1 MAKSKS
7 VASTH
12 IALPPD
18 TRKKMA
24 DLLNG
29 LLASTLDL
37 HSHAKQAHWNI
48 RGPHFLTLHELFD
61 KLAEQ
66 TVEHG
71 DEIAE
76 RAGQLGFAVS
86 GTLRQGASASK
97 LNEYDLQIASGEDHV
112 RRLSQSLGEYEKL
125 LLDGIEDAEEAE
137 DPVTQDILTRICG
150 EIDKSMWMIE
160 SHIVVVSPEA
170 ETLTN
175 NNKKAAASQSAA

>member
-1 MAKSKS
+1 MAKSKL

-12 IALPPD
+12 VALPAD

-37 HSHAKQAHWNI
+37 HSHAKQAHWNV

-61 KLAEQ
+61 TLAEQ
-66 TVEHG
+66 TVKHG

-76 RAGQLGFAVS
+76 RAGQLGYAVF
-86 GTLRQGASASK
+86 GTLRQGAAASK
-97 LNEYDLQIASGEDHV
+97 LTEYNLEIASGEEHI

-125 LLDGIEDAEEAE
+125 LLKGIESAEDAE
-137 DPVTQDILTRICG
+137 DYVTQDILTRICG
-150 EIDKSMWMIE
+150 EIDKSMWMVE
-160 SHIVVVSPEA
+160 SHIVVVAPEA
-170 ETLTN
+170 ETLTS
-175 NNKKAAASQSAA
+175 KKAVAQSAA

>member
-12 IALPPD
+12 IALPAD

-37 HSHAKQAHWNI
+37 HSHAKQAHWNV

-61 KLAEQ
+61 KLAEE
-66 TVEHG
+66 TVAHG

-76 RAGQLGFAVS
+76 RAGQLGYAVA
-86 GTLRQGASASK
+86 GTLRQGAAASQ

-112 RRLSQSLGEYEKL
+112 RRLSKSLGEYEKL
-125 LLDGIEDAEEAE
+125 LLEGIEASEEV
-137 DPVTQDILTRICG
+137 DDYVTQDILTKICG
-150 EIDKSMWMIE
+150 EIDKSMWFIE
-160 SHIVVVSPEA
+160 SHIVVVSPES
-170 ETLTN
+170 ETLA
-175 NNKKAAASQSAA
+175 NNKKAAAQSAA

>member
-1 MAKSKS
+1 MAKSKT

-12 IALPPD
+12 VALPAE

-86 GTLRQGASASK
+86 GTLRQGAAASK
-97 LNEYDLQIASGEDHV
+97 LNEYDLEIASGEEHV

-125 LLDGIEDAEEAE
+125 LLDGIEKSEEV
-137 DPVTQDILTRICG
+137 DDYVTQDLLTKICG
-150 EIDKSMWMIE
+150 EIDKSMWFIE
-160 SHIVVVSPEA
+160 SHIVVVAPES
-170 ETLTN
+170 ETLA
-175 NNKKAAASQSAA
+175 NKKAASQSAA